1 MSGDIFHKNYFH
13 FRKQSNIS
21 QNTFFRILRLEIIK
35 LELVLVGR
43 SHADGHH
50 VDVEKEETHNETLP
64 QTDEDELD
72 NQERITMVGEIA
84 KKDQSDHEEDALD
97 EDEHGDYLRLDGVD
111 CVDDQGGEE
120 KD

>member
-1 MSGDIFHKNYFH
+1 MAGKLEIPLRLLLPPSSSTESSFA
-13 FRKQSNIS
+13 NIS
-21 QNTFFRILRLEIIK
+21 QNTFFRIVRLEIIK

-97 EDEHGDYLRLDGVD
+97 EDEHGDYLGLD
-111 CVDDQGGEE
+111 
-120 KD
+120 